1 MHSVMGTH
9 LALILTHLNF
19 AMASSSV
26 EFTSLFL
33 DFGLHHMTVNE
44 MLAMWQ
50 SKNLKGTCVVGCLL
64 LQLCP
69 CHEMNMLQLSH
80 CFRVDERHLEQSHPS
95 QLPVF
100 QGEDMGTPHKK
111 YYGNP
116 KMGRWS
122 RQQDPAVSIMDTG
135 QTPAPQ
141 SLANDLGGVT
151 SLPRASLS

>member
-1 MHSVMGTH
+1 MGTH

-19 AMASSSV
+19 AMASSNV

-44 MLAMWQ
+44 MLAMRR

-100 QGEDMGTPHKK
+100 QGEAKLSLVE
-111 YYGNP
+111 NC
-116 KMGRWS
+116 RNES
-122 RQQDPAVSIMDTG
+122 RP
-135 QTPAPQ
+135 
-141 SLANDLGGVT
+141 VT
-151 SLPRASLS
+151 RQLT